1 MGMHQRLAV
10 SVCVT
15 ALAVA
20 GLLGAPSA
28 AADCN
33 DSSDTT
39 VCAQGDI
46 RGTHAGPPASPT
58 QGAWGTW
65 CNGRVCFPGYGGFTV
80 SVNP

>member
-1 MGMHQRLAV
+1 MGIHQRLAV
-10 SVCVT
+10 SVCVSRWRSRAWSAHPRPPQT
-15 ALAVA
+15 ATI
-20 GLLGAPSA
+20 PA
-28 AADCN
+28 A
-33 DSSDTT
+33 TT

-80 SVNP
+80 WVNP